1 MRAEKKNHA
10 PVGLGASKAISMDG
24 ADDVGASASFINTP
38 LMQVMDALPHYVL
51 LIDEHH
57 HIVLAN
63 KATREALG
71 VTPEEIIGGYCP
83 QVVHGVSEYA
93 KCPISEAVKKDAAVE
108 YEVFNKKIGRW
119 FKTCA
124 YPTDWRSA
132 DGGRIYYHTIQ
143 DIHDAKSAEEAT
155 LREKKLSDSIVSNM
169 PAGIAFLDRDFVL
182 RKTNDTY
189 AGFIH
194 KYSPQVD
201 SDIIG
206 KSYFEL
212 MPGSRSQLESW
223 FHQVRDTG
231 EAETRME
238 FELTLNNGGKMRKT
252 FWNTSITPAHDK
264 NGEIDGIIV
273 LSNDLTEHR
282 VLEEQLIKAQ
292 KMESVGRLASGV
304 AHDFNN
310 LLTAIVGYTE
320 IAMESPAADGH
331 QKDSLREV
339 LGASN
344 RAADLTR
351 QLLYFSHNEPVNS
364 KPVNLKK
371 TVVNLQKMLERI
383 IGENYNLQTELPD
396 DLWVVL
402 ADTTQIEQVIMN
414 LVVNARDAMPDGG
427 DIVITAENTV
437 LDEETAIEHPSA
449 RSGKFVCLTVA
460 DRGTGINKETIDN
473 IFEPFFTTKG
483 PTEGTGLGLS
493 VVYGIISQH
502 KGWIDVDSTQGLGT
516 RFMVC
521 LPVTAEQ
528 EEIESREKDPVVFAG
543 TPGRKVLLVEDEDVV
558 RKLMEK
564 ILSDCGYDVTVAS
577 DAKTAS
583 EIFNNENGGFD
594 LLLSDITL
602 PGENGVIFANRLKK
616 LKPSL
621 PVVLASGYNSAQG
634 SLAHINGNG
643 YSMLQKPFTRNQL
656 LKTIKDTLADD

>member
-1 MRAEKKNHA
+1 MRAENKNY
-10 PVGLGASKAISMDG
+10 ASKELG
-24 ADDVGASASFINTP
+24 PLEEHGKTNADDVGASTSFINTP
-38 LMQVMDALPHYVL
+38 LMQVLDALPHYVL
-51 LIDEHH
+51 LVDEHH

-83 QVVHGVSEYA
+83 QVVHGVNEYA
-93 KCPISEAVKKDAAVE
+93 KCPISEAVKIAAPVE

-124 YPTDWRSA
+124 YPTDWRSP

-143 DIHDAKSAEEAT
+143 DIHDAKSAEDAT

-182 RKTNDTY
+182 LKTNDTY

-194 KYSPQVD
+194 KYSPQLD

-223 FHQVRDTG
+223 FCQVRDTG

-238 FELTLNNGGKMRKT
+238 FELTLDSNGKTRKT
-252 FWNTSITPAHDK
+252 FWNTSITPVHDK
-264 NGEIDGIIV
+264 EGGIDGIIV

-320 IAMESPAADGH
+320 LAMEDPAADES
-331 QKDSLREV
+331 QKDSLKEV

-371 TVVNLQKMLERI
+371 TVVNLQKMLDRI
-383 IGENYNLQTELPD
+383 IGENYNLLTVLPD

-414 LVVNARDAMPDGG
+414 LVVNARDAMPGGG
-427 DIVITAENTV
+427 DIVISAENTV
-437 LDEETAIEHPSA
+437 LDEEAAIEHPSA

-460 DRGTGINKETIDN
+460 DRGTGINKETLDN

-483 PTEGTGLGLS
+483 PTKGTGLGLS

-502 KGWIDVDSTQGLGT
+502 KGWIDVDSTHGLGT

-521 LPVTAEQ
+521 LPVAAEQ
-528 EEIESREKDPVVFAG
+528 KEIEAREKGPVEFTV
-543 TPGRKVLLVEDEDVV
+543 TSGRKVLLVEDEDAV
-558 RKLMEK
+558 RKLVEK
-564 ILSDCGYDVTVAS
+564 ILSGCGYVVTIAS
-577 DAKTAS
+577 DSEKAV

-602 PGENGVIFANRLKK
+602 PGENGIALANRLKK

-621 PVVLASGYNSAQG
+621 PVVLASGYNSAPG
-634 SLAHINGNG
+634 SLTHINENG

-656 LKTIKDTLADD
+656 LKTIEDTLADD